1 MMNNGLR
8 DLFVVARLGGVYSSS
23 WLRCSCYR

>member
-1 MMNNGLR
+1 MKNGLR